1 MKAKIIILLLFFPVL
16 LYSQNPDI
24 QILKEININR
34 NTSLDSTFRLLT
46 DSAAPLAFGIT
57 ALLLVLAFIRKDL
70 QKKQR
75 AIIIGT
81 SVVSSAIISL
91 ILKFII
97 DRPRPFDVYPFIE
110 KMAGGGSP
118 SFPSGHTSDAF
129 ALATSLSLVYP
140 KWYIVIPS
148 YMWALGVSY
157 SRLHLGVHFPTDV
170 LVGVIIGLGI
180 AYLNF
185 WAIKKVK
192 IKI

>member
-97 DRPRPFDVYPFIE
+97 DRPRPF
-110 KMAGGGSP
+110 
-118 SFPSGHTSDAF
+118 
-129 ALATSLSLVYP
+129 
-140 KWYIVIPS
+140 
-148 YMWALGVSY
+148 
-157 SRLHLGVHFPTDV
+157 
-170 LVGVIIGLGI
+170 
-180 AYLNF
+180 
-185 WAIKKVK
+185 
-192 IKI
+192 